1 MTYYNMNNIDI
12 EHELDVL
19 RTAYYDLRNAY
30 VYGDRHRIK
39 YELNKVAN
47 LQISGIRQDIR
58 FETEKI
64 INRNH
69 PNALID
75 WVSPNLIPADQLG
88 YNVQGY
94 LNALQK
100 HGEIRLREL
109 YMHNDSFAQRVI
121 FQSNHKFCSLD
132 ILDSNQ
138 KGELK
143 VEDLLTVLKYA
154 CSIAEAISPEN
165 EDYARASATITVYQA
180 IDAILNNRP
189 AENKINGLLHL
200 MVSFLSTKVKNSL
213 NDPVAKQNVTLS
225 AIVVDLAID
234 FFCKK

>member
-1 MTYYNMNNIDI
+1 MTYYNTNNIDL
-12 EHELDVL
+12 EYELDVL
-19 RTAYYDLRNAY
+19 RTAYCNMQSAY
-30 VYGDRHRIK
+30 VSGNRSWIE
-39 YELNKVAN
+39 YELNNATN
-47 LQISGIRQDIR
+47 LQIHGIGIDIQ
-58 FETEKI
+58 FETRKI
-64 INRNH
+64 IRSNQ
-69 PNALID
+69 PDAIITQ
-75 WVSPNLIPADQLG
+75 VSPNQLPEDQLW

-121 FQSNHKFCSLD
+121 FQSNHKFCSSD
-132 ILDSNQ
+132 VLDSNQ

-165 EDYARASATITVYQA
+165 EDYVRASATITVYQT

>member
-1 MTYYNMNNIDI
+1 MIYYNTNNIDL
-12 EHELDVL
+12 EYELGVL
-19 RTAYYDLRNAY
+19 RTAYCNMQSAY
-30 VYGDRHRIK
+30 VSGNRSWIE
-39 YELNKVAN
+39 YELNNATN
-47 LQISGIRQDIR
+47 LQIPGIGLDIQ
-58 FETEKI
+58 FETRKI
-64 INRNH
+64 IRSNQ
-69 PNALID
+69 PDAIITQ
-75 WVSPNLIPADQLG
+75 VSPNQLPEDQLW

-121 FQSNHKFCSLD
+121 FQSNHKFCFSD
-132 ILDSNQ
+132 VLDSNQ

-143 VEDLLTVLKYA
+143 VEDLLNVLKYA

-165 EDYARASATITVYQA
+165 EDYARASATITVYQT